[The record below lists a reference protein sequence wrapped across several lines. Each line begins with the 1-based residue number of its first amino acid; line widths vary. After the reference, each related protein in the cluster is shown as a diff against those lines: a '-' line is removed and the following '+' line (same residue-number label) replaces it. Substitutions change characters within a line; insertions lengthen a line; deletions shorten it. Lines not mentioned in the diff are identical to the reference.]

1 MSLSFKSYGT
11 KTLSVYGGAGGQG
24 TRISSSR
31 PELFCGSSWQ
41 SNPADG
47 LTFHISANE
56 KAIMQNLND
65 RLASFIQKVHS
76 LESSNAE
83 LERKI
88 NEWCAGRTV
97 ASHEYSGFLA
107 TIKSLRDQ
115 IQDISKSNG
124 EAGLNIQN
132 ARLVADD
139 FRSKYELELGIR
151 TWVETDTAS
160 IRKVMDELTLTR
172 STLEME
178 YESLREE
185 HILLRK
191 NHEEEK
197 AQIHA
202 QAGGQMNVSVDGAP
216 STDLNQALTKIR
228 ENYEAVVAKNH
239 RDQEVWYQNKI
250 STVEKKFMEQ
260 TEDLEYNTTELS
272 QLKSY
277 FHKMQIELQS
287 QLSMMSLEGSL
298 QDSATRYA
306 AQLAELQKIIT
317 DLELKLKQIHANIT
331 ENKQDYDTL
340 LEVKTNLEAEIKEYM
355 SLLEVN
361 GSDLQVA
368 RKKIAVVK
376 LVESSQTVTTH

>member
-1 MSLSFKSYGT
+1 MPSSFKSYGT

-24 TRISSSR
+24 TRISSCR

-41 SNPADG
+41 SNTADG
-47 LTFHISANE
+47 LTFHISDNE

-83 LERKI
+83 LERKV
-88 NEWCAGRTV
+88 NEWCASRTV
-97 ASHEYSGFLA
+97 VSHEYSGFLA
-107 TIKSLRDQ
+107 TIKSLQDQ

-132 ARLVADD
+132 ASLVADD

-151 TWVETDTAS
+151 TWVETDTAHT
-160 IRKVMDELTLTR
+160 RKVIDELTLTR
-172 STLEME
+172 STLEIE
-178 YESLREE
+178 YERLREE
-185 HILLRK
+185 HVLLGK

-197 AQIHA
+197 ARIHA
-202 QAGGQMNVSVDGAP
+202 EAGDQVKVCVDGAP

-228 ENYEAVVAKNH
+228 EDYEAVVAKNH

-250 STVEKKFMEQ
+250 SAVENKCIEQ

-287 QLSMMSLEGSL
+287 QLSMKMSLEGSL

-306 AQLAELQKIIT
+306 AQLAELQKFIT

-331 ENKQDYDTL
+331 ENKQDYDIL

-361 GSDLQVA
+361 G
-368 RKKIAVVK
+368 R
-376 LVESSQTVTTH
+376 